1 MIKILITHPYGKP
14 NGQQEQQEQSR
25 AQLRQTPEGKGI
37 WGNCQFFINEPI
49 ETCDFWFV
57 IDDLADESSRFC
69 NNPPIFLALETPSIR
84 PNINERFLAQ
94 FKQIISY
101 GRDLKHPCVM
111 ETISLST
118 WHIGGYTQPYKI
130 YDEFIVPIP
139 QENKNKLISVVSSNK
154 AFTKGHRKRLKFV
167 KILRNHFG
175 QKIDIYGRGINSFPD
190 KWDVIV
196 PYKYHISLENSS
208 CRNYISEKL
217 YDAFLGESFP
227 IYYGCPNVLDYFSKE
242 SLSVIDID
250 KPNESISIIEN
261 LISSEAYEKSLND
274 IRKSKDLV
282 LNSYNIFAMLSKYC
296 EEIYLQKSDNQM
308 TKYTLEPESSFTK
321 IGLLTKK
328 AKSWIGSLRAKKL
341 TKS

>member
-1 MIKILITHPYGKP
+1 MIKILVTHPYGKSH
-14 NGQQEQQEQSR
+14 GL
-25 AQLRQTPEGKGI
+25 LRQTPKRKGV

-57 IDDLADESSRFC
+57 LDDLPNECSKFS
-69 NNPPIFLALETPSIR
+69 NNPPIFITIETPSIR
-84 PNINERFLAQ
+84 TNINDQFLAQ
-94 FKQIISY
+94 FKQIMSY

-118 WHIGGYTQPYKI
+118 WLIGEYTQPSKI
-130 YDEFIVPIP
+130 YDDFVAPIP
-139 QENKNKLISVVSSNK
+139 QNNKNKLISVVSSNK

-167 KILRNHFG
+167 KLLRNHFG

-227 IYYGCPNVLDYFSKE
+227 IYYGCPNVLDYFSNE

-250 KPNESISIIEN
+250 KPDESISIIEN
-261 LISSEAYEKSLND
+261 LIESETYEKSLDD
-274 IRKSKDLV
+274 IRKSKDLI
-282 LNSYNIFAMLSKYC
+282 LNSYNIFAILSKYC
-296 EEIYLQKSDNQM
+296 EEVYSRSLDNQM
-308 TKYTLEPESSFTK
+308 TKYTLYPESSFWK
-321 IGLLTKK
+321 INLLAK
-328 AKSWIGSLRAKKL
+328 AAKTWVVNYL
-341 TKS
+341 V